1 MAANEKKRAS
11 QPQSME
17 RRMTTVL
24 KDGIMTKEL
33 EEILFSSD
41 EIGKMTGE
49 NALAGSEKKTRMLSV
64 MANTD
69 CVFLML
75 NKDAFDILVR
85 DELKREKEARA

>member
-1 MAANEKKRAS
+1 
-11 QPQSME
+11 
-17 RRMTTVL
+17 
-24 KDGIMTKEL
+24 
-33 EEILFSSD
+33 
-41 EIGKMTGE
+41 MTGE